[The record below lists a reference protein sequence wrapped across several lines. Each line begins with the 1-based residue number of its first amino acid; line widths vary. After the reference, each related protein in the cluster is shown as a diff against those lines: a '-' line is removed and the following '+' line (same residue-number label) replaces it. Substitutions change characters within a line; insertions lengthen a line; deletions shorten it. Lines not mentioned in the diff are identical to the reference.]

1 MPSKA
6 KSSNETASVS
16 VNFNAF
22 EEKAQVAFKD
32 KAILRQAFTH
42 RSYINENKN
51 TKFEHNERLEF
62 LGDAVLELVVTDFLY
77 KAYPG
82 KPEGEL
88 TTYRSALVNAI
99 TLAEV
104 ASNLS
109 MNDFLLL
116 SKGEAKDTGRARQ
129 YILANTFEAVVG
141 ALYLDQ
147 GYEAAKKFIERN
159 IFVFADKMIARGN
172 LVDAKSLFQEKA
184 QEKAGLTP
192 SYKLVRES
200 GPDHDKSFTVGVC
213 IGKDQIAT
221 GEGKSKQEAEQNAA
235 LRALEI
241 KGWNS

>member
-1 MPSKA
+1 MEINFSKFE
-6 KSSNETASVS
+6 ETA
-16 VNFNAF
+16 F
-22 EEKAQVAFKD
+22 VAFKD
-32 KAILRQAFTH
+32 KNLLKQAFTH

-51 TKFEHNERLEF
+51 TRMEHNERLEF

-77 KAYPG
+77 KKYPT

-109 MNDFLLL
+109 MNDYLLL

-147 GYEAAKKFIERN
+147 GYDAAKVFIEKN
-159 IFVFADKMIARGN
+159 IFVFADQMIARGN
-172 LVDAKSLFQEKA
+172 LVDAKSMFQEKA
-184 QEKAGLTP
+184 QEKTGITP
-192 SYKLVRES
+192 SYKLVKEL
-200 GPDHDKSFTVGVC
+200 GPDHDKSFTVGVL
-213 IGKDQIAT
+213 IGKDQIAI

-235 LRALEI
+235 LRALEA
-241 KGWNS
+241 KGWNA